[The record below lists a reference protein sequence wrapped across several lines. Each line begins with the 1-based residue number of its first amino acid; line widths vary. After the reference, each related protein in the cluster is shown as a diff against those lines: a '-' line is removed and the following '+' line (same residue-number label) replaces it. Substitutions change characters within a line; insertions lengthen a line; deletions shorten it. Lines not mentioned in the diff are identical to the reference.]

1 MYIMGH
7 ILHFKNVKHNM
18 KNKQKLS
25 KNWIVLKTETV
36 KAKFDRTSMSMVQW
50 KSSMYFQG
58 WVSTGRKRWKTP
70 KQYPYTFIFLM
81 FGPGL
86 THFISQNFVF
96 KKVEILWSEVNFR
109 IEYIFCLDYLYH
121 NSILIL

>member
-36 KAKFDRTSMSMVQW
+36 KAKFDRTSMSMVQ
-50 KSSMYFQG
+50 
-58 WVSTGRKRWKTP
+58 
-70 KQYPYTFIFLM
+70 
-81 FGPGL
+81 
-86 THFISQNFVF
+86 
-96 KKVEILWSEVNFR
+96 
-109 IEYIFCLDYLYH
+109 
-121 NSILIL
+121 